1 MQAPLRGDAC
11 IKPLELASDLERDDS
26 REQRDAFDERR
37 ENQRRCLNAA
47 SRFRLTRHA
56 FNRLAA
62 NATDTEARADNAQT
76 SADEAQ
82 SAAVARRFRG
92 NLEQGVHGH
101 EILRTVEI
109 RTAFSPAPLGAARPR
124 GPGLNELLQPLGWI
138 QTLALERFLARA
150 LRTTAGGHRLA
161 VPFPIPYSQFPISV
175 AALSNKPD

>member
-37 ENQRRCLNAA
+37 ENQRCCLNAA

-62 NATDTEARADNAQT
+62 NATDTEACADDGETSAET

-82 SAAVARRFRG
+82 SAAVARGFRSD
-92 NLEQGVHGH
+92 LEQ
-101 EILRTVEI
+101 
-109 RTAFSPAPLGAARPR
+109 
-124 GPGLNELLQPLGWI
+124 
-138 QTLALERFLARA
+138 
-150 LRTTAGGHRLA
+150 
-161 VPFPIPYSQFPISV
+161 
-175 AALSNKPD
+175 